1 MRLARARLAARACA
15 CAVLASGCAS
25 REPPQAL
32 APTQDLLEVVAVVRL
47 HVAAGGIPRVL
58 NQLATQA
65 LIEGMARGAERVD
78 GAVAAAVASER
89 DWDGVP
95 AGTRG

>member
-1 MRLARARLAARACA
+1 
-15 CAVLASGCAS
+15 
-25 REPPQAL
+25 
-32 APTQDLLEVVAVVRL
+32 
-47 HVAAGGIPRVL
+47 VL

-65 LIEGMARGAERVD
+65 LVEGMARGAERVD

-89 DWDGVP
+89 DWDAVP